1 MIEGFLLVFL
11 IFMIMYIADGGS
23 KVTNLSIAT
32 HALGFL
38 IANSALAIAIILNIL
53 AYYTIFCCVI
63 DLIKFLKV

>member
-1 MIEGFLLVFL
+1 
-11 IFMIMYIADGGS
+11 MYIADGGS